1 MLDNTIRNVYGPYTI
16 ECGPFGRLTRFLLWF
31 RPMHV
36 YQTPEAV
43 TVYKMLFNDMYVLLV
58 LRQESQADRARRS

>member
-1 MLDNTIRNVYGPYTI
+1 
-16 ECGPFGRLTRFLLWF
+16 
-31 RPMHV
+31 MHV